1 MNIEEELINKI
12 MMRVQKYFSY
22 DDLPNVKMMLFVS
35 YIVMKFLKNRNT
47 KLLSKNVRRIHKMSQ
62 FVIINGT
69 EYECKASSE
78 LHYLLFSFT
87 DKTADEVKNIF
98 TDVTSLMIAGEDKVV
113 YGTYENLKLASVEEV
128 FNNQENDDSV
138 INAITVVAKMYIKTQ
153 MEVDVDN
160 LKETQNEQ
168 DELIAEL
175 LYGA

>member
-1 MNIEEELINKI
+1 
-12 MMRVQKYFSY
+12 
-22 DDLPNVKMMLFVS
+22 
-35 YIVMKFLKNRNT
+35 
-47 KLLSKNVRRIHKMSQ
+47 MSQ

-87 DKTADEVKNIF
+87 DKTVDEVKNIF

-113 YGTYENLKLASVEEV
+113 HGTYENLKLVSVAEE
-128 FNNQENDDSV
+128 FNNQESDDSV

-160 LKETQNEQ
+160 LKVTQSEQ

>member
-1 MNIEEELINKI
+1 
-12 MMRVQKYFSY
+12 
-22 DDLPNVKMMLFVS
+22 
-35 YIVMKFLKNRNT
+35 
-47 KLLSKNVRRIHKMSQ
+47 MSQ

-78 LHYLLFSFT
+78 LHYLLFSFA
-87 DKTADEVKNIF
+87 DKTVDEVKNIF

-113 YGTYENLKLASVEEV
+113 YGTYENLKLVSVEEV
-128 FNNQENDDSV
+128 FNNQESDDSV
-138 INAITVVAKMYIKTQ
+138 IDAITVIAKMYIKTQ

-160 LKETQNEQ
+160 LKVTQNEQ

>member
-1 MNIEEELINKI
+1 
-12 MMRVQKYFSY
+12 
-22 DDLPNVKMMLFVS
+22 
-35 YIVMKFLKNRNT
+35 
-47 KLLSKNVRRIHKMSQ
+47 MSQ

-87 DKTADEVKNIF
+87 DKTVDEVKNIF

-113 YGTYENLKLASVEEV
+113 YGTYENLKLVSVEEV
-128 FNNQENDDSV
+128 FNNQESDDSV
-138 INAITVVAKMYIKTQ
+138 IAKMFIKTQ

-160 LKETQNEQ
+160 LKVTQNEQ